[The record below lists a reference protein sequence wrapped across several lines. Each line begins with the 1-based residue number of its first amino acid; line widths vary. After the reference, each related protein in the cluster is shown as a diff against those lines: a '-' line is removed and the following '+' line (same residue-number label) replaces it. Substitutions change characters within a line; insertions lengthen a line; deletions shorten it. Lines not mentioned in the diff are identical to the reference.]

1 MGAVLLAILVAGCN
15 DSPSAPNSGTVRV
28 TVLTSGGDPDF
39 DGYEVVVN
47 PARRSVD
54 ANGTAEFRFVGAG
67 AHSLSLEGVAEN
79 CSVVGDATRSVT
91 VTANETTVATFEIV
105 CAATGIAVAVRTT
118 GVDIPDS
125 VDFFLND
132 EPVGAGLANGVAGAT
147 RLRAGKYD
155 VRLAFRGTNCSVAG
169 SNGITVDVT
178 AGAVTRVEFEAACTL
193 PVRSEEVAFV
203 VDTMIAGVRDSLV
216 EVVRLDGSGGR
227 VLRRG
232 HSPVWSPDGT
242 RVLYSDTQCGLL
254 DDQPGVDCFGG
265 LVIMDPELGSL
276 TIPLSGGQGTS
287 PSWGPVRDSI
297 AFMGCCDTLF
307 APGRLFIGAPDAA
320 SAREIEIPQIRS
332 IGHPVWSPDGR
343 HIAFTC
349 VVLDRPAGEAPN
361 GDICAIDG
369 DGSSFRR
376 LTTGLAAE
384 SDPAWSPDGSR
395 IAFTRGT
402 DVVLLTFGDGSVT
415 RLAAGRQAAWSPDGS
430 AVVFVGADGLFVVN
444 ADGSGLR
451 RLTAGVHSQPTWRSI
466 RIGDVPSR

>member
-1 MGAVLLAILVAGCN
+1 
-15 DSPSAPNSGTVRV
+15 
-28 TVLTSGGDPDF
+28 
-39 DGYEVVVN
+39 
-47 PARRSVD
+47 
-54 ANGTAEFRFVGAG
+54 
-67 AHSLSLEGVAEN
+67 
-79 CSVVGDATRSVT
+79 
-91 VTANETTVATFEIV
+91 
-105 CAATGIAVAVRTT
+105 
-118 GVDIPDS
+118 
-125 VDFFLND
+125 
-132 EPVGAGLANGVAGAT
+132 
-147 RLRAGKYD
+147 
-155 VRLAFRGTNCSVAG
+155 
-169 SNGITVDVT
+169 
-178 AGAVTRVEFEAACTL
+178 
-193 PVRSEEVAFV
+193 
-203 VDTMIAGVRDSLV
+203 
-216 EVVRLDGSGGR
+216 
-227 VLRRG
+227 
-232 HSPVWSPDGT
+232 
-242 RVLYSDTQCGLL
+242 
-254 DDQPGVDCFGG
+254 
-265 LVIMDPELGSL
+265 MDPELGSL